1 MSTPLPSLNHLAGLA
16 AIELD
21 EAESATLSADLEAIV
36 RYVEPLQAVPT
47 DGVPPM
53 TTVETAARVALRED
67 VPREGLSHDEAL
79 ANAPASA
86 EGGFSVPTFVGS

>member
-1 MSTPLPSLNHLAGLA
+1 MTTLPSLPSLAELA

-21 EAESATLSADLEAIV
+21 PTESVALTKDLEAIV
-36 RYVEPLQAVPT
+36 RYVEQLEAVPT

-53 TTVETAARVALRED
+53 TTVEVAARVPLRPD
-67 VPREGLSHDEAL
+67 VPRDGLSHDDAT

-86 EGGFSVPTFVGS
+86 EGGFAVPTFVGT

>member
-1 MSTPLPSLNHLAGLA
+1 MSTSLPSLNHLAGLA

-36 RYVEPLQAVPT
+36 RYVEQLQAVPT
-47 DGVPPM
+47 EGVPPM

>member
-1 MSTPLPSLNHLAGLA
+1 MSTSLPSLEHLAQLA

-21 EAESATLSADLEAIV
+21 PSESAGLTADLAAIV
-36 RYVEPLQAVPT
+36 AYVEQLQAVPT

-53 TTVETAARVALRED
+53 TTVETAARIALRED
-67 VPREGLSHDEAL
+67 VPRDGLSHDDAL